1 MLSNANVYACFQG
14 IEALREIPTI
24 LQPADPDFDLKKIA
38 NRVMKTIDKWS
49 ELKSIVEKAPT
60 TGDASA
66 KISQQIKNCFKNSEP
81 IIKLFGGTL
90 SSSSSS
96 SSNLEPIPGVFS
108 EIRTA
113 FANLNQLLW
122 SSEIHLLFLGFPT
135 KHGGSLHP
143 IEYFYGTKAN
153 VGEEDDHGGVA
164 RKRAKLYPKDV
175 DDFLKLFT
183 AEYVGCIY
191 KWMSHFIH
199 KRPVLQD
206 MTTKNM
212 MEILQDVDTE
222 HYVKL
227 ARFQIDKT
235 FGINCIFKSRNLD
248 FFRMIYKAYHEG
260 S

>member
-1 MLSNANVYACFQG
+1 LLSNTNVYACVQS
-14 IEALREIPTI
+14 IDASKEIPTI
-24 LQPADPDFDLKKIA
+24 LQPADPDFDLKKISI
-38 NRVMKTIDKWS
+38 RVMTIIDKWS
-49 ELKSIVEKAPT
+49 ELKSIVERAPT
-60 TGDASA
+60 SGDASF
-66 KISQQIKNCFKNSEP
+66 KISQPIKNSFKNSEP

-96 SSNLEPIPGVFS
+96 SSNSVPGVFS

-122 SSEIHLLFLGFPT
+122 SSEIHLLFLGFPG

-153 VGEEDDHGGVA
+153 IEDEDDHVGIT
-164 RKRAKLYPKDV
+164 RNKSKLYPKDV

-227 ARFQIDKT
+227 AKFQIDKT
-235 FGINCIFKSRNLD
+235 FGIDCIFKTRNLD